1 MNRITIRRPSPFS
14 LTPRRT
20 KHAFDYQLHPPL
32 GRSPLYDTAFYFNIS
47 ALISPIFPFHFRF
60 QKTLISA
67 FFGGYLHSDGFGL
80 DSFVTWVWKK
90 SAMRLH
96 DGKHGHRFT
105 FYSAL
110 LIASRHFWANLYSRA
125 WARLLDLWGL
135 AGHWP
140 PTSIAPFDGVFFFL
154 LLDASFD
161 TRFSTCTRDS
171 GYIPGVGNLW
181 WNFNGFGHLLAKVA
195 SSDGGGLRIHWLD
208 VIHLLILGFCFF
220 LFFFLFFLFFFS
232 FSLSFFLFSVLNI
245 SLPLALGKMLY
256 YQSDTGCAGCSRRR
270 HRAEPQIKQKIRTG
284 TLDVP
289 RLLI

>member
-1 MNRITIRRPSPFS
+1 
-14 LTPRRT
+14 
-20 KHAFDYQLHPPL
+20 
-32 GRSPLYDTAFYFNIS
+32 
-47 ALISPIFPFHFRF
+47 
-60 QKTLISA
+60 
-67 FFGGYLHSDGFGL
+67 
-80 DSFVTWVWKK
+80 
-90 SAMRLH
+90 MRLH

-140 PTSIAPFDGVFFFL
+140 PTPIAPFDGGFSFL

-208 VIHLLILGFCFF
+208 VIHLMILGFCFF
-220 LFFFLFFLFFFS
+220 LVFSCFS
-232 FSLSFFLFSVLNI
+232 FLSLFLSCFFQFSTFP
-245 SLPLALGKMLY
+245 SLLHSERCCTTNQTQAAQAAVGAVIGRSPKSNRRSGLGHWMFPDY
-256 YQSDTGCAGCSRRR
+256 
-270 HRAEPQIKQKIRTG
+270 
-284 TLDVP
+284 
-289 RLLI
+289 

>member
-1 MNRITIRRPSPFS
+1 
-14 LTPRRT
+14 
-20 KHAFDYQLHPPL
+20 
-32 GRSPLYDTAFYFNIS
+32 
-47 ALISPIFPFHFRF
+47 
-60 QKTLISA
+60 
-67 FFGGYLHSDGFGL
+67 
-80 DSFVTWVWKK
+80 
-90 SAMRLH
+90 MRLH

-140 PTSIAPFDGVFFFL
+140 PTPIAPFNGFFFFL

-181 WNFNGFGHLLAKVA
+181 WNCNGFGHLLAKVA

-220 LFFFLFFLFFFS
+220 LVFLIFLFFLSLF
-232 FSLSFFLFSVLNI
+232 LSFFGSQHFPPSCTRKDVVLPI
-245 SLPLALGKMLY
+245 RHRLRRL
-256 YQSDTGCAGCSRRR
+256 QSAPSSGGAPNQTEDQDWDTGCS
-270 HRAEPQIKQKIRTG
+270 QIIEIET
-284 TLDVP
+284 
-289 RLLI
+289 